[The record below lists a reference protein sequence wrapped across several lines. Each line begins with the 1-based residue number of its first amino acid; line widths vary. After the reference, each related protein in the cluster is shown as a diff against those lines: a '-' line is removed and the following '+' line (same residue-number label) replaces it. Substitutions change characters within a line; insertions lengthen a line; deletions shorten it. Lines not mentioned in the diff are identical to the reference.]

1 MSNSNSTKRARKKP
15 IITLGKAVDLLGL
28 RFGADEGGEKIPTDV
43 SDINILC
50 PACAKMHETRR
61 KTMNLNFD
69 EDVFSCA
76 RCGFSGGVYK
86 LIAFYTG
93 WPEKEVS
100 TRLKKGELANYI
112 PCEDSRK
119 EEEDAV
125 DVSNRG
131 RLLSPIVKRDTA
143 YKALLKRL
151 TLSIEHKQDLL
162 RRGLTELDIERI
174 GFKSVSRF
182 VDPTSLTKKLVTA
195 GIDLRGVPGFGI
207 SSSGDWTMARL
218 PDSGYL
224 IPIRNGAG
232 LIQGF
237 QIRFDH
243 PSDTIP
249 KYGYLTSRGMTAGG
263 TRCLPW
269 CNWVGEDYSVEKHY
283 EPFDVI
289 IIEGPLK
296 SYIVNAITGA
306 NMLAVPGVS
315 ALKQLPRPLQELAE
329 RGMRCV
335 YIAYDMD
342 SYSNKDVA
350 NQLNRLR
357 DVLDVLHIE
366 HRTLSWNTDYKGLDD
381 YVTGDM
387 SFLAMWKELKGS
399 NDKQDE

>member
-1 MSNSNSTKRARKKP
+1 MANTNTTKRARKKP
-15 IITLGKAVDLLGL
+15 IITLAQAVELLGV
-28 RFGADEGGEKIPTDV
+28 RFGEEDGGEKIPTDV
-43 SDINILC
+43 SDINIIC
-50 PACAKMHETRR
+50 PSCGHRHESRR
-61 KTMNLNFD
+61 KTLNLNFD
-69 EDVFSCA
+69 ENVFSCA

-86 LIAFYTG
+86 FIAFYTG
-93 WPEKEVS
+93 WTEKDVPQH
-100 TRLKKGELANYI
+100 LKKGELANFI
-112 PCEDSRK
+112 PK
-119 EEEDAV
+119 EEGSTERDDVV

-131 RLLSPIVKRDTA
+131 RLLAPIVKRDAA
-143 YKALLKRL
+143 YRALLSKL
-151 TLSIEHKQDLL
+151 TLAPEHKQDLM
-162 RRGLTELDIERI
+162 RRGLSELDIQSI

-182 VDPTSLTKKLVTA
+182 MDPTSLTKKLVTA

-207 SSSGDWTMARL
+207 SNAGAWTMARL

-224 IPIRNGAG
+224 IPIKNGSG

-249 KYGYLTSRGMTAGG
+249 KYGYLTSRGMATGG

-269 CNWVGEDYSVEKHY
+269 CNWVGEDYSSEKKY

-306 NMLAVPGVS
+306 NLLAVPGVS
-315 ALKQLPRPLQELAE
+315 ALKQLPRPLQELSE

-342 SYSNKDVA
+342 SYSNQDVA
-350 NQLNRLR
+350 AQLNRLR
-357 DVLDVLHIE
+357 EVLNILHIE
-366 HRTLSWNTDYKGLDD
+366 HRTLSWNESFKGLDD
-381 YVTGDM
+381 FVTGDDA
-387 SFLAMWKELKGS
+387 FIKMWRSMKETT
-399 NDKQDE
+399 